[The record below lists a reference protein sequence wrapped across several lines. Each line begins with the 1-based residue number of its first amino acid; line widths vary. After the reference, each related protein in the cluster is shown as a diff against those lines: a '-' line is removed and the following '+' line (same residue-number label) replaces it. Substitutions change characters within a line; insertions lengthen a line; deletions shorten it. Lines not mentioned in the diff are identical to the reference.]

1 MAGKKLMQ
9 GLPGFRGATCQA
21 SKVKGDF
28 MSKKLVLFM
37 LGLGLILSACGSAKS
52 TTAVGTLTKI
62 RIPMGYIPNIQFAP
76 FYAAIEKGYFK
87 DAGIEIEFDYSFETD
102 GVKLVGAG
110 ELPFAVVSGAQ
121 DVPVT
126 YVAAW
131 YQQYPISVI
140 SKSDANISR
149 VSDLKG
155 KKIGLPGL
163 FGANYIGLQALL
175 FSAGLTESDVKLQEI
190 GFNQVELVVA
200 GKQNIIVGY
209 TANEPIQLKAQGI
222 EVTEL
227 RVSDAVQLAA
237 NGILA
242 SERVIKE
249 DPKLVKS
256 FVDAFLKGLQYTID
270 NPDQAYTLS
279 SSYIPNFA
287 GQDQKVQMEILT
299 TSIEL
304 WKADRLGYSDPKAW
318 ENMQNVLLAM
328 KLIPT
333 KMDLSKAF
341 TNEFVP

>member
-1 MAGKKLMQ
+1 M
-9 GLPGFRGATCQA
+9 F
-21 SKVKGDF
+21 
-28 MSKKLVLFM
+28 KKLVLLM
-37 LGLGLILSACGSAKS
+37 LGLGLILSACGSPKS
-52 TTAVGTLTKI
+52 TSVAGPLTKI
-62 RIPMGYIPNIQFAP
+62 RLPLGYIPNIQFAP
-76 FYAAIEKGYFK
+76 FYVAIQKGYFK
-87 DAGIEIEFDYSFETD
+87 DAGFEIEFDYSFETD
-102 GVKLVGAG
+102 GVKLVGVG
-110 ELPFAVVSGAQ
+110 DLPFAVVSGEQVLLARAQ

-131 YQQYPISVI
+131 YQQYPISVV
-140 SKSDANISR
+140 SKSDANISK

-175 FSAGLTESDVKLQEI
+175 FSAGLTESDVTLQEI
-190 GFNQVELVVA
+190 GFNQVELVAA

-209 TANEPIQLKAQGI
+209 VGNEPIQLKAQGI
-222 EVTEL
+222 DVTEL

-242 SERVIKE
+242 SEKVIKE

-256 FVDAFLKGLQYTID
+256 FVGAFLKGLQYTID
-270 NPDQAYTLS
+270 NPDEAYTLS
-279 SSYIPNFA
+279 ASYIPNFA
-287 GQDQKVQMEILT
+287 TQDQKVQKEILA

-318 ENMQNVLLAM
+318 ENMQNVLLEM
-328 KLIPT
+328 KLIPA
-333 KMDLSKAF
+333 KLDLSKAF